1 MPRGQRTQGMP
12 VTNTANQEEQMEGMQ
27 AATNQ
32 QNETAMLPEMQVQF
46 TQFNPDKD
54 IIATA
59 DVKIGNLLTV
69 RNVKVKE
76 DDYGYNV
83 VMPKTQMKED
93 GKYKDSVYFT
103 DRAVKEQFDEAVR
116 TAYKDTVLAIELDE
130 AAQDDAQGE
139 ETTEDMEQE
148 SGGMS
153 MGM

>member
-1 MPRGQRTQGMP
+1 MPRGQRTQGTP
-12 VTNTANQEEQMEGMQ
+12 VTNGENQEDQMEGMQ
-27 AATNQ
+27 AATDQ
-32 QNETAMLPEMQVQF
+32 QNGTAMLPEMQVQF

-54 IIATA
+54 ITATA

-116 TAYKDTVLAIELDE
+116 TAYKNTVLEIELDE
-130 AAQDDAQGE
+130 AAQGETRGE

>member
-1 MPRGQRTQGMP
+1 MPRGQRTQGVP
-12 VTNTANQEEQMEGMQ
+12 VTNTDNQGGQMEGIQ
-27 AATNQ
+27 TAADQ
-32 QNETAMLPEMQVQF
+32 QNGTAILPEMQVQF

-59 DVKIGNLLTV
+59 DVKIGNFLTV

-93 GKYKDSVYFT
+93 GKYKDSVYFS

-116 TAYKDTVLAIELDE
+116 TAYKDIVLAIEL
-130 AAQDDAQGE
+130 E
-139 ETTEDMEQE
+139 EYWMKLRVKE
-148 SGGMS
+148 
-153 MGM
+153 

>member
-12 VTNTANQEEQMEGMQ
+12 VTNTENQEDQMEGMQ
-27 AATNQ
+27 TATDQ
-32 QNETAMLPEMQVQF
+32 QNGTAMLPEMQVQF

-54 IIATA
+54 IIAIA

-116 TAYKDTVLAIELDE
+116 AAYKDTVLAIEMDE
-130 AAQDDAQGE
+130 AAQDEAQGE
-139 ETTEDMEQE
+139 EATEDMEQE
-148 SGGMS
+148 SSGMS